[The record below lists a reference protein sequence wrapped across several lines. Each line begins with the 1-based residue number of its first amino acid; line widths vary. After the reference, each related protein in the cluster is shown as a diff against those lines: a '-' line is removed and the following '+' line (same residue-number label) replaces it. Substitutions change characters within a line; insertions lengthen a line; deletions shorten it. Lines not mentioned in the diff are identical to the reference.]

1 MTEQAQPLAP
11 TAAAPSQPGP
21 AATTTAASA
30 VATAALTSAA
40 TAPHAV
46 TEPLSVVI
54 PLYREAEHLD
64 ATLSQI
70 IAVLDTL
77 GRPWELVLVDDGSP
91 DGTWRAI
98 EQQCAANPAIRGLR
112 LSRNFGKEAALAA
125 GLEHAGGNP
134 VVLMDGDLQHPPA
147 LLPQMVRAWADGA
160 EVVEAVK
167 VYHGHHPGRRRANL
181 FYTLF
186 AALSGHDL
194 HGASD
199 FKLMDRRVL
208 DAWRSLGEHNLFF
221 RGMHAWLGFRRVQL
235 PFEVPERAG
244 GHSGWSLWSLLR
256 LAITAV
262 TSFSS
267 VPLQLI
273 SLAGGAF
280 ALFALVMGA
289 QTIYQKLSGH
299 ALDGFTTVILLLLV
313 IGSVTMLGLGII
325 GTYIARIY
333 DEVKARPRYIV
344 AERR

>member
-1 MTEQAQPLAP
+1 MPPPQRQLDAGATGRFLA
-11 TAAAPSQPGP
+11 SHG
-21 AATTTAASA
+21 ASG
-30 VATAALTSAA
+30 S
-40 TAPHAV
+40 
-46 TEPLSVVI
+46 EPLSLVI
-54 PLYREAEHLD
+54 PLYREAAHLD
-64 ATLSQI
+64 VTLPQI
-70 IAVLDTL
+70 IAVLESL

-91 DGTWRAI
+91 DDTWGAI
-98 EQQCAANPAIRGLR
+98 ERQCAMHPAIRGLR

-125 GLEHAGGNP
+125 GLEHARGNP

-147 LLPQMVRAWADGA
+147 LLPQMLRAWEQGA

-181 FYTLF
+181 FYRLF
-186 AALSGHDL
+186 GALTGHDL
-194 HGASD
+194 QGASD

-208 DAWRSLGEHNLFF
+208 EAWRSLGEHNLFF

-244 GHSGWSLWSLLR
+244 GHSGWSLWALLK

-267 VPLQLI
+267 APLQLI

-280 ALFALVMGA
+280 ALFALLMGA
-289 QTIYQKLSGH
+289 QTLYQKLSGH

-313 IGSVTMLGLGII
+313 IGSVMMLGLGII